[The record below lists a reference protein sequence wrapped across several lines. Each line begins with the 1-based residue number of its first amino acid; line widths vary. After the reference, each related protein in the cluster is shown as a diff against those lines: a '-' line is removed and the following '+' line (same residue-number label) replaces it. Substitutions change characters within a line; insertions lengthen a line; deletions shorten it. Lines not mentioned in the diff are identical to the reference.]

1 MLAENSKDELVLI
14 EVQDNNEYAY
24 FQRMLFG
31 TSKSIQIEER
41 VMTRYVKYIVLIS
54 SISH

>member
-31 TSKSIQIEER
+31 TSKSIYIEER